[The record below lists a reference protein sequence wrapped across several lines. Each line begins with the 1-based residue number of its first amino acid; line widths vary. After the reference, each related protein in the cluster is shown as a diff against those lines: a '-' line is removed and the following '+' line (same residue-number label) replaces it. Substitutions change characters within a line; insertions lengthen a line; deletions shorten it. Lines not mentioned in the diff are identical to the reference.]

1 MCFAKD
7 DIQRAAINSAQV
19 PRFDGRLHTHTYGR
33 GFYAPALARAIKC
46 RQRAGGGNLYICGG
60 HSATAWGRS
69 VGVCYM
75 VTLYY
80 TARGH
85 VSRDDVVRPRRG
97 KVD

>member
-7 DIQRAAINSAQV
+7 DIQRGHKQRSSPPALMAGCI
-19 PRFDGRLHTHTYGR
+19 HTHTYGQ

-60 HSATAWGRS
+60 HSAAAATTHSLCAPGSVGRF
-69 VGVCYM
+69 GVCYM

-85 VSRDDVVRPRRG
+85 VS
-97 KVD
+97 